1 MMKNKL
7 ISKRYAEAYIAFAEP
22 KTGMLRCIEDMKDV
36 RTVLRQ
42 NPDFLHFLQ
51 APEIP
56 KKDKAGMLDRVLGE
70 VLTDETRTFI
80 KYLIDKSRI
89 TLLSSIAEYIRI
101 VYSHGEVVDVVLR
114 TTFPMELDI
123 IGRIKAKVEV
133 FAHKKVNFYLELD
146 PDLLGGAQLL
156 IGNTIIDGSV
166 RNRLMQ
172 LKKQML
178 SAKVAA

>member
-22 KTGMLRCIEDMKDV
+22 KIGLSRCVEDMKDI
-36 RTVLRQ
+36 RTVLRE
-42 NPDFLHFLQ
+42 NPDFLHFLR
-51 APEIP
+51 APEAS
-56 KKDKAGMLDRVLGE
+56 KEDKAGVLDRVLGGILAE
-70 VLTDETRTFI
+70 ETRTFI
-80 KYLIDKSRI
+80 KFLIDKGRMVM
-89 TLLSSIAEYIRI
+89 LASIAEYIRI

-114 TTFPMELDI
+114 TTFPMELET
-123 IGRIKAKVEV
+123 IGHIKAQVEV
-133 FAHKKVNFYLELD
+133 FARKKVNLYLELD
-146 PDLLGGAQLL
+146 PDLLGGAQIV

-178 SAKVAA
+178 LAKVGS

>member
-22 KTGMLRCIEDMKDV
+22 KTGLPRCVEDMKDV

-42 NPDFLHFLQ
+42 NPDLLYFLR
-51 APEIP
+51 APEVP
-56 KKDKAGMLDRVLGE
+56 KEDKAQILDRVLGD

-80 KYLIDKSRI
+80 KYLMDKGRVAI
-89 TLLSSIAEYIRI
+89 LSSIADYIRI

-114 TTFPMELDI
+114 TTFPMELET
-123 IGRIKAKVEV
+123 IGRIKAQVEV
-133 FAHKKVNFYLELD
+133 FARKKVNLYLELD
-146 PDLLGGAQLL
+146 PDLLGGAQLV

-178 SAKVAA
+178 LAKVGS

>member
-1 MMKNKL
+1 MKNKL
-7 ISKRYAEAYIAFAEP
+7 IAKRYAEAYIGFAQP
-22 KTGMLRCIEDMKDV
+22 KTGIARCVDDMKDV

-56 KKDKAGMLDRVLGE
+56 KKDKAGMLDRVLGD
-70 VLTDETRTFI
+70 VLTEETCTFI
-80 KYLIDKSRI
+80 KYLVDKGRI
-89 TLLSSIAEYIRI
+89 TILSSIAEYIRI
-101 VYSHGEVVDVVLR
+101 VYAHGEVVDVVLR

-123 IGRIKAKVEV
+123 IGRIKAQVEV
-133 FAHKKVNFYLELD
+133 FACKKVNLYLELD
-146 PDLLGGAQLL
+146 PDLLGGAQLV

-178 SAKVAA
+178 SAKVGS

>member
-1 MMKNKL
+1 MKNRL

-22 KTGMLRCIEDMKDV
+22 KTGMLRCVEDMKDI
-36 RTVLRQ
+36 RTVLRE
-42 NPDFLHFLQ
+42 NPDFLHFLR
-51 APEIP
+51 APEVP
-56 KKDKAGMLDRVLGE
+56 KEDKAGVLDRVLGD
-70 VLTDETRTFI
+70 VLTQETRTFI
-80 KYLIDKSRI
+80 KYLMDKGRVTI
-89 TLLSSIAEYIRI
+89 LSSIAEYIRI

-114 TTFPMELDI
+114 TTFPMELEI
-123 IGRIKAKVEV
+123 IGRIKAQVEV
-133 FAHKKVNFYLELD
+133 FASKKVNLYLELD

-178 SAKVAA
+178 LAKVGS